1 MGEETPNQTHEILF
15 NDFIPLS
22 FRITVAIHFGLILW
36 LILNLLLTNFTSIN
50 VLHLLKL
57 SYTPHNYTHLDDLL
71 HNQDTSNTNN
81 NHNHNHNQIE
91 SLGEY
96 AAFLPSDPHE
106 NDRLIKGIWSNL
118 KFVSIINITCW
129 IIYKS
134 IVNIS
139 WLTPLFY
146 TLPLVSLFMT
156 IYKLFFKNS
165 YSSPGQIRIFTT
177 IKRIIR
183 GNINSQTMR
192 TNDILI
198 SDSLVSYSRVINDL
212 GLVIWNYWFDSN
224 IGYNYKFES
233 MILSIPTWIRI
244 KQCWYEYKLT
254 GKTQH
259 LFNLIKYSTGLG
271 PLLIN
276 VLLKRMLL
284 NATEQEKTSG
294 ELLLKLNHLNNW
306 LYFAL
311 AVNSTYSFI
320 WDIKMDWHLELFDG
334 LFLVVSRKKT
344 SHSVVSVSNY
354 RFQILRKQLALPRSI
369 YYIAIIIDFIL
380 RYIWI
385 LKLFIINEELK
396 KEKIK
401 FIYIFSTFLF
411 GYDAYSLGYALIE
424 TLEIFR
430 RWIWCFIKLESDWVE
445 LYNDQDLLNQDI
457 ELETRLPKQG

>member
-22 FRITVAIHFGLILW
+22 FRVTFSIHFGLILW
-36 LILNLLLTNFTSIN
+36 LILNLLLTNFTTIN
-50 VLHLLKL
+50 VLQLLKL
-57 SYTPHNYTHLDDLL
+57 SYTPHNYTHLDDRL
-71 HNQDTSNTNN
+71 HNHETTNN
-81 NHNHNHNQIE
+81 QNNE

-96 AAFLPSDPHE
+96 AAFLPSDSHE
-106 NDRLIKGIWSNL
+106 NDRLIKGIWSSL
-118 KFVSIINITCW
+118 KFVSIINIICW

-134 IVNIS
+134 IANIP
-139 WLTPLFY
+139 WLAPLFY
-146 TLPLVSLFMT
+146 ALPLISLFMT
-156 IYKLFFKNS
+156 IYKLFFKNC
-165 YSSPGQIRIFTT
+165 YSPGQIRIFTT
-177 IKRIIR
+177 IKRIIK

-212 GLVIWNYWFDSN
+212 GLVFWNYWFDSN

-233 MILSIPTWIRI
+233 TILSIPSWIRI
-244 KQCWYEYKLT
+244 KQCWFEYKLT
-254 GKTQH
+254 GQKQH
-259 LFNLIKYSTGLG
+259 LFNLIKYFTGLG
-271 PLLIN
+271 PLLVN

-284 NATEQEKTSG
+284 NATEEEKTNG

-311 AVNSTYSFI
+311 AINSTYSFI

-334 LFLVVSRKKT
+334 LLVLIFPSRRKT
-344 SHSVVSVSNY
+344 SLTNY
-354 RFQILRKQLALPRSI
+354 QFQILRNQLALPKLI
-369 YYIAIIIDFIL
+369 YYIAIVADFIL

-411 GYDAYSLGYALIE
+411 GYDAYSLGYALVE

-445 LYNDQDLLNQDI
+445 LYKDQDLLNQDI

>member
-1 MGEETPNQTHEILF
+1 
-15 NDFIPLS
+15 
-22 FRITVAIHFGLILW
+22 
-36 LILNLLLTNFTSIN
+36 
-50 VLHLLKL
+50 
-57 SYTPHNYTHLDDLL
+57 
-71 HNQDTSNTNN
+71 
-81 NHNHNHNQIE
+81 
-91 SLGEY
+91 
-96 AAFLPSDPHE
+96 
-106 NDRLIKGIWSNL
+106 
-118 KFVSIINITCW
+118 
-129 IIYKS
+129 
-134 IVNIS
+134 
-139 WLTPLFY
+139 
-146 TLPLVSLFMT
+146 MT

-254 GKTQH
+254 GKIQH

-334 LFLVVSRKKT
+334 LFLVVSGKKT
-344 SHSVVSVSNY
+344 SHSVVSNY
-354 RFQILRKQLALPRSI
+354 RFQILRKQLALPRPI

>member
-22 FRITVAIHFGLILW
+22 FRVTFSIHFGLILW
-36 LILNLLLTNFTSIN
+36 LILNLLLTNFTTIN
-50 VLHLLKL
+50 VLQLLKL
-57 SYTPHNYTHLDDLL
+57 SYTPHNYTHLDDRS
-71 HNQDTSNTNN
+71 HNHETTNN
-81 NHNHNHNQIE
+81 QNNE

-96 AAFLPSDPHE
+96 AAFLPSDSHE
-106 NDRLIKGIWSNL
+106 NDRLIKGIWSSL
-118 KFVSIINITCW
+118 KFVSIINIICW

-134 IVNIS
+134 IANIP
-139 WLTPLFY
+139 WLAPLFY
-146 TLPLVSLFMT
+146 ALPLISLFMT
-156 IYKLFFKNS
+156 IYKLFFKNC
-165 YSSPGQIRIFTT
+165 YSPGQIRIFTT
-177 IKRIIR
+177 IKRIIK

-212 GLVIWNYWFDSN
+212 GLVFWNYWFDSN

-233 MILSIPTWIRI
+233 MILSIPSWIRI
-244 KQCWYEYKLT
+244 KQCWFEYKLT
-254 GKTQH
+254 GQKQH
-259 LFNLIKYSTGLG
+259 LFNLIKYFTGLG
-271 PLLIN
+271 PLLVN

-284 NATEQEKTSG
+284 NATEEEKTNG

-311 AVNSTYSFI
+311 AINSTYSFI

-334 LFLVVSRKKT
+334 LLVLIFPSRRKT
-344 SHSVVSVSNY
+344 SLTNY
-354 RFQILRKQLALPRSI
+354 QFQILRNQLALPKLI
-369 YYIAIIIDFIL
+369 YYIAIVADFIL

-411 GYDAYSLGYALIE
+411 GYDAYSLGYALVE

-445 LYNDQDLLNQDI
+445 LYKDQDLSNQDI